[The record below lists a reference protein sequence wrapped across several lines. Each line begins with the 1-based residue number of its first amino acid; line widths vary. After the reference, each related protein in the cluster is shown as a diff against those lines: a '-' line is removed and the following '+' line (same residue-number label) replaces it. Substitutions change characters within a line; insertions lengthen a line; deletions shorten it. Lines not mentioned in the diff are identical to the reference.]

1 MSEQI
6 TATATQ
12 SSQDIRLSEN
22 AIKQVRR
29 LIVDLNK
36 QNQYLRVGVQGG
48 GCSGLSYKVDF
59 EEQPAKMDR
68 VINIA
73 DDIKVLV
80 DPKSFLYL
88 AGLEMDYE
96 TSITTSTFVFK
107 NPNAKSSC
115 GCGTSFSI

>member
-1 MSEQI
+1 MTDTTMTQASQSI
-6 TATATQ
+6 TLT
-12 SSQDIRLSEN
+12 EN
-22 AIKQVRR
+22 AMKQVRR
-29 LIVDLNK
+29 LMQDLNK
-36 QNQYLRVGVQGG
+36 QGQYLRVGVQGG

-59 EEQPAKMDR
+59 EEQPAKMDKTL
-68 VINIA
+68 NIA